1 MEPNNLVK
9 KIISIIIL
17 IGILLLFG
25 YVIYNM
31 GNYVSNLEQ
40 QVRDRDLLIRRL
52 AESEALINEYFD
64 IKQDSLTEEKIYI
77 LKPSKQKNVT
87 IVNETDCDIFKMG
100 DTQINA
106 DELVARYNT
115 ILHDYV
121 DIVEKYNSKIDEKQ
135 KLVVE
140 YNSIVKQ
147 YNKALEYESYNN
159 ALKKVLDLIYKNYE
173 ISYNI
178 EKEDNIYKINISTS
192 AKIDSALMLLPTY
205 RNKLRYN
212 EKNKEWTIRRW

>member
-40 QVRDRDLLIRRL
+40 QVRDRDLLIRKL

-205 RNKLRYN
+205 RDKLRYN

>member
-40 QVRDRDLLIRRL
+40 QVRDRDLLIRKL

-192 AKIDSALMLLPTY
+192 AMIDSALMLLPTY
-205 RNKLRYN
+205 RDKLRYN
-212 EKNKEWTIRRW
+212 EKNKQWTIRRW

>member
-40 QVRDRDLLIRRL
+40 QVRDRDLLIRKL

-115 ILHDYV
+115 ILHDYL

-205 RNKLRYN
+205 RDKLRYN